1 LKYIPNIII
10 KKKIY
15 IISVFFLFFLCTC
28 FTGCQFLELAR
39 KVVYKEGSIESR
51 LEAIEIRASKGIE
64 IKESEQ
70 KNYSAVIT
78 AGDDTD
84 NNQIKGIFVFDIE
97 KLYRHEILR
106 ASISISGAHTK
117 SKPFFGEKVIVE
129 AVDVIDFDGEGEF
142 IADFPVGNF
151 LDFIILNDNLKK
163 SIVDAIESGRDKFY
177 LRFELENPT
186 NNDNIEDLVIINLH
200 DAYLKAE
207 FID

>member
-1 LKYIPNIII
+1 MLL
-10 KKKIY
+10 
-15 IISVFFLFFLCTC
+15 FLFFLT
-28 FTGCQFLELAR
+28 TTLVGCQFLELAR
-39 KVVYKEGSIESR
+39 KVVYKEGNIDSR
-51 LEAIEIRASKGIE
+51 LEAINIRAYKGIE

-70 KNYSAVIT
+70 KDYSAVI
-78 AGDDTD
+78 AIGDDTD
-84 NNQIKGIFVFDIE
+84 NNQIKGIFIFDIE
-97 KLYRHEILR
+97 KLYGHEILR

-129 AVDVIDFDGEGEF
+129 AVDVIAFYNKGEY

-200 DAYLKAE
+200 DAYLIAE
-207 FID
+207 FIN